1 MILTSILRRFCNAA
15 GGFALL
21 GCSDLPPPPI
31 GQLQLGLASGI
42 GDAQFRLTHASF
54 AIDGAAR
61 LTLSSEEDPASDTLQ
76 RALPAGQYSVA
87 LLDGWQ
93 LERVGSSGNV
103 AVAAQLSSENPL
115 GFSIAAGALTTLTF
129 QFQTSGSSVSLES
142 DGQVRV
148 AIEVDGMSAP
158 HVILS
163 EVMKNP
169 EALPDAEGEWLE
181 LHNAGSQPFELGG
194 CTLTRD
200 TQELPLEAGSSIEP
214 GGYLTFSNGE
224 TPGFAADVSYRGIT
238 LPNTGAFVLTLVCEG
253 QLIDE
258 VRLDP
263 ATAPNRAGRS
273 LSLSAAALDDASN
286 DLPAHWC
293 EAVSAYNGDFGTPG
307 SANPSCAP

>member
-1 MILTSILRRFCNAA
+1 MARSPIFRCFLYAA
-15 GGFALL
+15 AVAVS
-21 GCSDLPPPPI
+21 GCSDLAAPPI

-42 GDAQFRLTHASF
+42 GDAQFRLTQASF
-54 AIDGAAR
+54 AIDGAAQV
-61 LTLSSEEDPASDTLQ
+61 TLSSEDDPESDTLQ

-93 LERVGSSGNV
+93 LERVGPSGNV
-103 AVAAQLSSENPL
+103 AVAAQLSSDNPL

-129 QFQTSGSSVSLES
+129 QFQTSGSSVTLEG

-148 AIEVDGMSAP
+148 AIEVDGMGAP
-158 HVILS
+158 HVIIS
-163 EVMKNP
+163 ELMKNP
-169 EALPDAEGEWLE
+169 EALPDADGEWLE
-181 LHNAGSQPFELGG
+181 LHNAGSQPFELEG

-224 TPGFAADVSYRGIT
+224 APGFQADVLYRGIT
-238 LPNTGAFVLTLVCEG
+238 LPNTGAFALALECDG

-263 ATAPNRAGRS
+263 ATVPNRAGRS

-286 DLPAHWC
+286 DEPANWC
-293 EAVSAYNGDFGTPG
+293 EGVSAYNGDLGTPG
-307 SANPSCAP
+307 STNPNCAP

>member
-1 MILTSILRRFCNAA
+1 
-15 GGFALL
+15 
-21 GCSDLPPPPI
+21 
-31 GQLQLGLASGI
+31 LASGI
-42 GDAQFRLTHASF
+42 GDAQFKLTHASF
-54 AIDGAAR
+54 EIDGAAQ
-61 LTLSSEEDPASDTLQ
+61 LTLSSEEEPASDTLQ

-93 LERVGSSGNV
+93 LERVGPTGSV
-103 AVAAQLSSENPL
+103 PVAAQLSSDNPL
-115 GFSIAAGALTTLTF
+115 GFNIAAGALTTLTF
-129 QFQTSGSSVSLES
+129 QFQTNGSSVSLES

-181 LHNAGSQPFELGG
+181 LHNAGSQPFDLGG

-200 TQELPLEAGSSIEP
+200 TQQLPLEAGLVIEP
-214 GGYLTFSNGE
+214 DGYLTFSNGE
-224 TPGFAADVSYRGIT
+224 TPGFQADVLYRGIT
-238 LPNTGAFVLTLVCEG
+238 LPNTGAFGLALTCEG
-253 QLIDE
+253 QLVDE

-263 ATAPNRAGRS
+263 ATAPNRPGRS

-286 DLPAHWC
+286 DLPANWC
-293 EAVSAYNGDFGTPG
+293 EGVSAYNGDLGTPG
-307 SANPSCAP
+307 SENPACAP